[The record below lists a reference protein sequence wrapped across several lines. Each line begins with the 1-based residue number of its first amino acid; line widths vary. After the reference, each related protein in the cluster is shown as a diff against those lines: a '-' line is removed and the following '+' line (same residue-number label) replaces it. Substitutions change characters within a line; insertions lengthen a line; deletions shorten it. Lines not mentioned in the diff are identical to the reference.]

1 MRIHDHTAA
10 LPTPLRR
17 TEGVILIE
25 ALIGLLLFAV
35 GILGLATLQTVT
47 MRYTLETRYRSEA
60 ALLANQL
67 IATMWLDKGNS
78 SSNTNLLNYD
88 QCKANA
94 CIAWNSKVLSTL
106 PQAVTNPPTV
116 AFTAATQEVDITL
129 RWRHPAA
136 NSTSQHRVIHV
147 FQ

>member
-1 MRIHDHTAA
+1 MRMHDHTAA
-10 LPTPLRR
+10 PLTQLRR
-17 TEGVILIE
+17 IEGVILIE

-47 MRYTLETRYRSEA
+47 MRYTLETRYRTEA

-67 IATMWLDKGNS
+67 ISTMWLDKGNS
-78 SSNTNLLNYD
+78 TSNLLNYD

-106 PQAVTNPPTV
+106 PQAATNPPAVT
-116 AFTAATQEVDITL
+116 FTAATQEVDITL
-129 RWRHPAA
+129 RWSHPAA
-136 NSTSQHRVIHV
+136 NNPSQHRVIHV